1 MCYRGEGMVTRFRSP
16 AQTVDLGAPGR
27 RRFFNRAMLGTVGM
41 VATWLVSRGFG
52 SMVAL
57 AAETPQSG
65 SATGSPRQ
73 VRNHEEA
80 MRRAVALAKQV
91 PELPFGAVIVRR
103 ATGEIV
109 GEGWNRS
116 SKSPT
121 FHGEID
127 AINRCAAAHR
137 LIDWSGLDLYTTA
150 EPCPMCQSAI
160 EWAGI
165 ATVYY
170 GTSIP
175 YLKDRG
181 WWQIDIRAEEVA
193 RRTPFRRTRVIGGI
207 LEAECNALFDAVPKS
222 DFKE

>member
-1 MCYRGEGMVTRFRSP
+1 MTIEV
-16 AQTVDLGAPGR
+16 GAIGR
-27 RRFFNRAMLGTVGM
+27 RRFLNRAVLGTAGM
-41 VATWLVSRGFG
+41 VAASLVPRGSG
-52 SMVAL
+52 PMIAL
-57 AAETPQSG
+57 AVEEGAPMSQTTPSRRK
-65 SATGSPRQ
+65 PR
-73 VRNHEEA
+73 HDDF
-80 MRRAVALAKQV
+80 MRRAIVMAKQV

-109 GEGWNRS
+109 AEGWNRS
-116 SKSPT
+116 SESPT

-137 LIDWSGLDLYTTA
+137 SIDWTGLDLYTTA

-165 ATVYY
+165 AMVYY

-193 RRTPFRRTRVIGGI
+193 RRTPFRQTKVVGGI
-207 LEAECNALFDAVPKS
+207 LEAECNAVFDAAPKGR
-222 DFKE
+222 FKR